1 MDHTIPPAIAA
12 TVAASARDSTFASS
26 PRTGSSYLQQPL
38 SFSRRRLSPRRSLS
52 CGGTGLHPGSASRAI
67 AKTIVVVLGPPG
79 RRYATRPSGICFLA
93 GARDSS
99 INIVGAGCR
108 KLKLYETAHLSER
121 GGQTVALNRQASTS
135 WEPRVP
141 ARGAANPQTAGP
153 RALLDAATP
162 DAPLRRARRARGET
176 LFRHR
181 TLERGGGL
189 RELTRPTDRY

>member
-38 SFSRRRLSPRRSLS
+38 SFSRRRLSPRLSLS

-67 AKTIVVVLGPPG
+67 AKNNCRCIGTAWAKVRNAPK
-79 RRYATRPSGICFLA
+79 RYLLLA
-93 GARDSS
+93 GARESS
-99 INIVGAGCR
+99 INIVEPGCR
-108 KLKLYETAHLSER
+108 KLKLYDTAHLSER

-135 WEPRVP
+135 CEPRVP

-153 RALLDAATP
+153 GALLDAATP

-189 RELTRPTDRY
+189 REFTQPTDRY